1 MVKFKEKDNVQIQ
14 SGRPKDLEKR
24 AKILQAAKAIFLKM
38 GYHAA
43 NMNQIAQEAG
53 VTKLTVYNHFQD
65 KANLFIC
72 AIEETCEE
80 SICAKEFVLTAET
93 NFEQALYL
101 MCHRALSIIY
111 LPEAIKLDRVLFELA
126 AESSPL
132 TQQFFDAS
140 HTRMSHVWCDFFEQA
155 IKLKF
160 IRADDPLKQTSL
172 IISLMLGVRHH
183 SVLLGLDTVPSAD
196 ELDQVIQQAIEIF
209 LLKYQTKS

>member
-1 MVKFKEKDNVQIQ
+1 MQIS

-24 AKILQAAKAIFLKM
+24 AKILQAAKSIFLKL

-43 NMNQIAQEAG
+43 NMNQIAKEAG

-111 LPEAIKLDRVLFELA
+111 LPEALKLDRVLFELA
-126 AESSPL
+126 AEQSPL

-140 HTRMSHVWCDFFEQA
+140 HTRMCNVWCDFFQQA
-155 IKLKF
+155 IALKF
-160 IRADDPLKQTSL
+160 IQADEPVAQTEL
-172 IISLMLGVRHH
+172 ILSLMLGTRHH
-183 SVLLGLDTVPSAD
+183 RVLLGLDAVPTIT
-196 ELDQVIQQAIEIF
+196 EIDQSIQQAIVLF
-209 LLKYQTKS
+209 LLKYQAKI

>member
-1 MVKFKEKDNVQIQ
+1 MQIS

-24 AKILQAAKAIFLKM
+24 AKILQAAKSIFLKS

-43 NMNQIAQEAG
+43 NMNQIAKEAG

-93 NFEQALYL
+93 NFEQALYV

-111 LPEAIKLDRVLFELA
+111 LPEALKLDRVLFELA
-126 AESSPL
+126 AEQSPL

-140 HTRMSHVWCDFFEQA
+140 HTRMCNVWCDFFQQA
-155 IKLKF
+155 IALKF
-160 IRADDPLKQTSL
+160 IQADEPLAQTEL
-172 IISLMLGVRHH
+172 ILSLMLGTRHH
-183 SVLLGLDTVPSAD
+183 RVLLGLEAVPTIT
-196 ELDQVIQQAIEIF
+196 EIDQSIQQAIALF
-209 LLKYQTKS
+209 LLKYQAKI

>member
-1 MVKFKEKDNVQIQ
+1 MQIS

-24 AKILQAAKAIFLKM
+24 AKILQAAKSIFLKS

-43 NMNQIAQEAG
+43 NMNQIAKEAG

-111 LPEAIKLDRVLFELA
+111 LPEALKLDRVLFELA
-126 AESSPL
+126 AEQSPL

-140 HTRMSHVWCDFFEQA
+140 HTRMCNVWCDFFQQA
-155 IKLKF
+155 IALKF
-160 IRADDPLKQTSL
+160 IQADEPLAQTEL
-172 IISLMLGVRHH
+172 ILSLMLGTRHH
-183 SVLLGLDTVPSAD
+183 RVLLGLDAVPTIT
-196 ELDQVIQQAIEIF
+196 EIDQSIQQAIALF
-209 LLKYQTKS
+209 LLKYQAKI